1 MYFMLSNV
9 NNVPNLAVF
18 IDAAT
23 DLAQIVVIH

>member
-9 NNVPNLAVF
+9 NNVLNLAVL

-23 DLAQIVVIH
+23 DLSQIMIIH